1 MSLRKA
7 PVKGREENP
16 ASAARAGLVAR
27 ALELGAK
34 KRGFEKLKPGVEICR
49 LAGDAKSGPSGA
61 LLRYA
66 PGARVPALA
75 IRDSRSS
82 TCSTARQSDERG
94 TYPAGTLVV
103 NRMGGE
109 HSVWSEK
116 GCLVLV
122 IWERPIELL

>member
-1 MSLRKA
+1 M
-7 PVKGREENP
+7 P
-16 ASAARAGLVAR
+16 
-27 ALELGAK
+27 
-34 KRGFEKLKPGVEICR
+34 
-49 LAGDAKSGPSGA
+49 
-61 LLRYA
+61 RYA
-66 PGARVPALA
+66 AGARVPAHRHPGFEIIYVLEG
-75 IRDSRSS
+75 S
-82 TCSTARQSDERG
+82 QSDERG